1 MYKKIKKSYAAS
13 VSGAALLKRFW
24 PVFVVEQV
32 VFYILRNRYVLKR
45 HVVFAHERYSFLL
58 FL

>member
-1 MYKKIKKSYAAS
+1 MSRYDQMEKKESYCRAP
-13 VSGAALLKRFW
+13 LKLFR